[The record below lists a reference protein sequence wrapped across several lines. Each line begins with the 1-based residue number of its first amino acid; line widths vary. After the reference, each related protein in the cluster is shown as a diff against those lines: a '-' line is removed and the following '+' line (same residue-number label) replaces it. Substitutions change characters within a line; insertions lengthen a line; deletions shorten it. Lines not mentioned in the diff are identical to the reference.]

1 MDCRG
6 SEIELHSLQTPT
18 RMFEK
23 VTLERLILM
32 SRVSYRALTCF
43 PQTLQVAAATS
54 PSCHGACITASLME
68 PSLSFLHTWT

>member
-6 SEIELHSLQTPT
+6 SETELHSLQTPT

-54 PSCHGACITASLME
+54 PSCHGACITASLI
-68 PSLSFLHTWT
+68 